1 MKFGIHLPQIGEH
14 VTTEMVGQAARDA
27 ETLGFDSIWVNDH
40 LAVPADAPYP
50 PPTILEPMITL
61 TWAAACTSRI
71 VLGTSV
77 LLLPLRHPVHV
88 AKELASLDILSNE
101 RLIVGAGVGWV
112 EGEFAALGIP
122 FAERGSRMDESIH
135 LIRACWREDPMVTES
150 QLITAATTNIRALPQ
165 PKRDI
170 PIWIGGNSKAA
181 LKRAKKIGDGWHGLA
196 TNLSIEDLKPI
207 VADLRANTG
216 PDFRITLRTFWD
228 ALKDDKD
235 ELKRNLD
242 AYASMGINGVVS
254 EPRQRDFAKR
264 QRAVEAMLE
273 LSKPWQTAN

>member
-1 MKFGIHLPQIGEH
+1 
-14 VTTEMVGQAARDA
+14 
-27 ETLGFDSIWVNDH
+27 
-40 LAVPADAPYP
+40 
-50 PPTILEPMITL
+50 
-61 TWAAACTSRI
+61 
-71 VLGTSV
+71 
-77 LLLPLRHPVHV
+77 V

-122 FAERGSRMDESIH
+122 FAERGVRMDESIK
-135 LIRACWREDPMVTES
+135 LIRASWREDPMITETS
-150 QLITAATTNIRALPQ
+150 LITAATKNIRALPQ

-181 LKRAKKIGDGWHGLA
+181 LTRAKKTGDGWHGLA
-196 TNLSIEDLKPI
+196 NNLSIEDLKTI

-216 PDFRITLRTFWD
+216 SNFRITLRTFWD

-235 ELKRNLD
+235 DLRRNLD
-242 AYASMGINGVVS
+242 AYANMGIDGIVS

-264 QRAVEAMLE
+264 QSAVEAMLE
-273 LSKPWQTAN
+273 VSKPWQTTG

>member
-1 MKFGIHLPQIGEH
+1 MKFGIHLPQIGDH
-14 VTTEMVGQAARDA
+14 VTAEMVGQAARDA
-27 ETLGFDSIWVNDH
+27 EDLGFDSIWVNDH

-61 TWAAACTSRI
+61 TWAAACTTQI

-122 FAERGSRMDESIH
+122 FAERGVRMDESIK
-135 LIRACWREDPMVTES
+135 LIRASWREDPMITETS
-150 QLITAATTNIRALPQ
+150 LITAATKNIRALPQ

-181 LKRAKKIGDGWHGLA
+181 VTRAKKTGDGWHGLA
-196 TNLSIEDLKPI
+196 NNLSIEDLKAI

-216 PDFRITLRTFWD
+216 SNFRITLRTFWD

-235 ELKRNLD
+235 DLRRNLD
-242 AYASMGINGVVS
+242 AYANLGIDGIVS

-264 QRAVEAMLE
+264 QSAVEAMLE
-273 LSKPWQTAN
+273 VSKPWQTTD

>member
-27 ETLGFDSIWVNDH
+27 EDLGFDSIWVNDH

-61 TWAAACTSRI
+61 TWAAACTTRI

-88 AKELASLDILSNE
+88 AKELASLDILSNG

-122 FAERGSRMDESIH
+122 FTERGARMDESIK
-135 LIRACWREDPMVTES
+135 LIRACWQEDPMVTEAE
-150 QLITAATTNIRALPQ
+150 LISAETKNIRALPQ
-165 PKRDI
+165 PKREI

-181 LKRAKKIGDGWHGLA
+181 LTRAKKMGNGWHGLA

-207 VADLRANTG
+207 VADLRADTG
-216 PDFRITLRTFWD
+216 PNFRITLRTFWD

-242 AYASMGINGVVS
+242 AYADMGINGIVS

-264 QRAVEAMLE
+264 QRAVETMLE
-273 LSKPWQTAN
+273 LSKPWHTDD